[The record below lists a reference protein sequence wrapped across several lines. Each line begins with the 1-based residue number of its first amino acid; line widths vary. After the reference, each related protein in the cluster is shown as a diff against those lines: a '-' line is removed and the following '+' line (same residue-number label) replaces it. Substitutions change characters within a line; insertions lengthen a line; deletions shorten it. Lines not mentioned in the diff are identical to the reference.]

1 MTLLELVRGTRHST
15 QSLGALQKL
24 KSLTLKDLAGP
35 QAALDLS
42 SLPTSESRNFRVS
55 F

>member
-15 QSLGALQKL
+15 QSLGGLAKL

-42 SLPTSESRNFRVS
+42 FLPTSESL
-55 F
+55 